1 MSECFKL
8 LFLGTGT
15 STGVPMVGCDCP
27 VCHSGDPLNHRLRSS
42 AYLTAGDLRVL
53 IDTSPDF
60 RQQALRANI
69 RRIDAALITHAHV
82 DHLFGLDDIR
92 RINTVQGGDAIPLY
106 ASSSA
111 LGDIRRIFDYVFK
124 PNVPG
129 TYRPKLDLR
138 PSDAPFSI
146 PAPGEGGEALRVTPF
161 AVTHGWTPTQG
172 FRFDFCARSL
182 AYMPDLNELPEE
194 SRAVIRGVGVLVLD
208 TLRYRPHPTH
218 LALSQSLDIIAD
230 IRPGRAYLTHL
241 CHDLDHRAL
250 TAELD
255 MRGFLHVRP
264 AYDGLEIDLFHQPQH
279 QHP

>member
-1 MSECFKL
+1 MKL

-15 STGVPMVGCDCP
+15 STGVPMIGCDCP
-27 VCHSGDPLNHRLRSS
+27 VCQSKDPHDKRLRSS
-42 AYLTAGDLRVL
+42 AYLSAGDLRVL

-69 RRIDAALITHAHV
+69 RRIDAVLVTHAHV

-92 RINTVQGGDAIPLY
+92 RINTVRGGAEMPLY

-146 PAPGEGGEALRVTPF
+146 PCPTAGGEALRVTPF
-161 AVTHGWTPTQG
+161 PVTHGWTVTQG
-172 FRFDFCARSL
+172 FRLDFGGRSL
-182 AYMPDLNELPEE
+182 AYMPDLNELPDE
-194 SRAVIRGVGVLVLD
+194 SRATVRGVDVLVID
-208 TLRYRPHPTH
+208 TLRHRPHPTH
-218 LALSQSLDIIAD
+218 LTLEQSLAIIAD
-230 IRPGRAYLTHL
+230 IRPGRAFLTHL
-241 CHDLDHRAL
+241 CHDLGHEAL
-250 TAELD
+250 VAELD
-255 MRGFLHVRP
+255 ARGVPNVRP
-264 AYDGLEIDLFHQPQH
+264 AYDGLEIEV
-279 QHP
+279 